1 MDSLAHIMIRLMIA
15 YENGLRPKN
24 LMSLEYQKSTY
35 IGPESTE
42 NYNSM
47 KDSPDGGHQDKL
59 DDYLHTIKMKAER
72 NVQSGS
78 TEARH
83 RYADMK
89 LVLENKTEEK
99 ILEVLVDG
107 CGKSSE
113 AKTISP

>member
-1 MDSLAHIMIRLMIA
+1 MIA

-24 LMSLEYQKSTY
+24 SMSLEYQKSTY

-59 DDYLHTIKMKAER
+59 EDYLHTIKMKAER

-78 TEARH
+78 MEAWH

-99 ILEVLVDG
+99 IPEVLAG
-107 CGKSSE
+107 GFGKRSE
-113 AKTISP
+113 ARIISP